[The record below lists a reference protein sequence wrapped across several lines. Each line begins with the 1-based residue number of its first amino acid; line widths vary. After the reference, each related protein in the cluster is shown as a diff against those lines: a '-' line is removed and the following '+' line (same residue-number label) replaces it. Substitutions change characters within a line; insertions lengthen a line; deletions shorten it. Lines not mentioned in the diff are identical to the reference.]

1 MFGALML
8 TYNPLAAAHARI
20 AQPVIGIAG
29 YEMPCRPIGS
39 CARSLAVPL
48 ESVVETFDQSFSV
61 EGLGQETGR
70 PRLRSSRASAL
81 DGEGRDENE
90 RRAVSLG
97 QQVGLQLDTAHCRHL
112 HICYHTRG
120 VIQVGR
126 SQELFGRRECMDDVP
141 KRPHEIV
148 GRGANG
154 SVIVNN

>member
-1 MFGALML
+1 MFGALIL
-8 TYNPLAAAHARI
+8 TYNPPAARHARRTHSL
-20 AQPVIGIAG
+20 IGIA
-29 YEMPCRPIGS
+29 ECETPRQPIGS
-39 CARSLAVPL
+39 NARSFAVSL
-48 ESVVETFDQSFSV
+48 ESGVEAFDQSFSI

-90 RRAVSLG
+90 RHAVSLG

-126 SQELFGRRECMDDVP
+126 PQELFGRRECMDDVP

-154 SVIVNN
+154 SVIVND

>member
-1 MFGALML
+1 M
-8 TYNPLAAAHARI
+8 RR
-20 AQPVIGIAG
+20 Q
-29 YEMPCRPIGS
+29 PIGS
-39 CARSLAVPL
+39 NARSLAVSL
-48 ESVVETFDQSFSV
+48 QSGVEAFDQSFSV

-70 PRLRSSRASAL
+70 SRLRSSRACAL

-90 RRAVSLG
+90 RHAVSLG

-126 SQELFGRRECMDDVP
+126 PQELFGRRECMDDVP

-154 SVIVNN
+154 SVIVND